1 MSSTDS
7 PAESPSGPLIGPPAD
22 AAVAEVTTEAMVR
35 DSKFLAG
42 VLRHNPG
49 KIGIELDA
57 AGWVD
62 VDVLLAAL
70 ARRGRRI
77 GRARLD
83 HVVAHNNKKRFEY
96 DASGTRIRAS
106 QGHSVPVELGYEA
119 SVPPETLYH
128 GTATRSLDSIFREGL
143 RPGSRHHVHLSVDIE
158 TATKVGARHGK
169 PAVLVVAAARMH
181 EDGHEFFRSTNG
193 VWLTEHV
200 APEHL
205 SLPSSVGPVA

>member
-1 MSSTDS
+1 VTDEIPDS
-7 PAESPSGPLIGPPAD
+7 LSASG
-22 AAVAEVTTEAMVR
+22 VK

-62 VDVLLAAL
+62 VEVLLAAL

-77 GRARLD
+77 GRDRLD
-83 HVVAHNNKKRFEY
+83 YVVANNNKKRFEY
-96 DASGTRIRAS
+96 DAAGTRIRAS
-106 QGHSVPVELGYEA
+106 QGHSVQVDLGYEA
-119 SVPPETLYH
+119 RVPPETLYH
-128 GTATRSLDSIFREGL
+128 GTATRSLDSIFSEGL
-143 RPGSRHHVHLSVDIE
+143 RPGSRHHVHLSVDLE

-169 PAVLVVAAARMH
+169 PAVLIVAAARMH
-181 EDGHEFFRSTNG
+181 EAGHEFFRSTNG

-200 APEHL
+200 APEYL
-205 SLPSSVGPVA
+205 TLTSTASSVGSVA

>member
-1 MSSTDS
+1 MSDT
-7 PAESPSGPLIGPPAD
+7 A
-22 AAVAEVTTEAMVR
+22 VR

-49 KIGIELDA
+49 KIGVELDA

-62 VDVLLAAL
+62 VDVLLAAVN
-70 ARRGRRI
+70 RGGRRM
-77 GRARLD
+77 GRDRLD
-83 HVVAHNNKKRFEY
+83 YVVEHNNKKRFEY

-106 QGHSVPVELGYEA
+106 QGHSVPVDLGYE
-119 SVPPETLYH
+119 SCVPPETLYH
-128 GTATRSLDSIFREGL
+128 GTATRSLDSIYSEGL
-143 RPGSRHHVHLSVDIE
+143 KPGRRHHVHLSVDIE

-181 EDGHEFFRSTNG
+181 AAGHEFFRSTTG

-200 APEHL
+200 APEYL
-205 SLPSSVGPVA
+205 SVTSAVSPASDPSSVGSVA